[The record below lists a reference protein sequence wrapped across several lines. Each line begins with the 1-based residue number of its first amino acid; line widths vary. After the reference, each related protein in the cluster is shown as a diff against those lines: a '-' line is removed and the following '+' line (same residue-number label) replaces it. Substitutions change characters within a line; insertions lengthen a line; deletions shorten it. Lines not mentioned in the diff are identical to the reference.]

1 MTQKMIIT
9 RGLPGSGKSTWAKK
23 VVAQNSEYIRVER
36 DLLRD
41 QLFGNRIYTKPA
53 DWTMTDEEFKNY
65 FNMRENLVT
74 KVQTSMVI
82 SALDSGKSVI
92 ISDTNLR
99 AQHVRAWAKLAAS
112 KGVQFEQKIFTASLE
127 TLYERDEIRLNN
139 GSGHGVGEEVISRM
153 WKQNTKNGKI
163 EEVDVSKEMDASFVI
178 EPYVENPDLPWAV
191 IADIDGTL
199 AKMANRSPYE
209 WHRVGED
216 EPVAAVVAAVDAA
229 YLAGDAIIVMSG
241 RDGSCRQITEDWLDV
256 AVDWDELHMRT
267 EGDNRKDD
275 IVKYELFNKNIRG
288 KYNVRYVLDD
298 RDQVVAMWRKL
309 GLACFQVNY
318 GDF

>member
-9 RGLPGSGKSTWAKK
+9 RGLPGSGKSTWAEKEIN
-23 VVAQNSEYIRVER
+23 QNSNYIRVER

-41 QLFGNRIYTKPA
+41 QLFGNRFYKKP
-53 DWTMTDEEFKNY
+53 DHWTMTDEEFKQY
-65 FNMRENLVT
+65 LSMRENLVT
-74 KVQTSMVI
+74 QVQTAMVV

-92 ISDTNLR
+92 ISDTNLK

-112 KGVQFEQKIFTASLE
+112 KGADFEQKIFDNLSLE
-127 TLYERDEIRLNN
+127 TLYARDEMREN
-139 GSGHGVGEEVISRM
+139 SVGEKVIGDM
-153 WKQNTKNGKI
+153 WSKWTKNGKI
-163 EEVDVSKEMDASFVI
+163 SEVAVSKEMSASFRI
-178 EPYVENPDLPWAV
+178 EPYVEDPDLPWAV

-199 AKMANRSPYE
+199 AKMTNRSPYE
-209 WHRVGED
+209 WARVGED

-229 YLAGDAIIVMSG
+229 CLAGDAIIVMSG
-241 RDGSCRQITEDWLDV
+241 RDGSCREITEDWLDV

-275 IVKYELFNKNIRG
+275 IVKYELFNKHIRG

-318 GDF
+318 GNF